1 LYSTGVMKPIAMAGL
16 AFTAVV
22 GFVHWMV
29 AGPNEV
35 QPEDEARGRDV
46 LNERQP

>member
-1 LYSTGVMKPIAMAGL
+1 MKPIAMAAL

-29 AGPNEV
+29 RGPNEV
-35 QPEDEARGRDV
+35 QPEDEAAGRKVVEDGDDK
-46 LNERQP
+46 PDAKP

>member
-1 LYSTGVMKPIAMAGL
+1 MAGL

-35 QPEDEARGRDV
+35 HPEDEAKGRDV
-46 LNERQP
+46 LDRQDT